1 MRKHFL
7 ILMLLALLPLAGFAE
22 DLDMTKF
29 VAENIHYGAT
39 VLPDVS
45 TGTPATYT
53 EGTHYEV
60 STVYYTDEALTN
72 EKAVSALPT
81 QGSGQYWLKITGK
94 GTYAGQVYPLS
105 FWIIGTDIIAA
116 NIANVDAVTYTGSP
130 FTPKPVVTFGNPA
143 VTLVEG
149 THFTYSYENN
159 TNAGTATITING
171 KGNYS
176 GTATKNFTIK
186 QADITAEM
194 VTAPTALTGLEYTGQ
209 PQTLVADGS
218 VSGLAAG
225 NTVSFNYKF
234 DGDTWYAK
242 ENDAVKKTNAG
253 DNYVLTWKV
262 VGNANYKDYVPTT
275 ANTVTCAIDKAI
287 LVARAQAITTF
298 YGNALDADNDIQIT
312 YEDFVEGEGEAD
324 NTLNGE
330 YVDGIQKAAG
340 FVAPTKS
347 FSITTFNYGKY
358 TDGIVLTGGSADNY
372 EIITVNNTLTIEKAK
387 LKLTLMQ
394 GKTATFGTAAA
405 SDKSWQLKITDL
417 YNATSNSTG
426 ALKLEVQTAALTAAN
441 PYTLVD
447 VQDNVKNYLTVS
459 TATTGTTVG
468 DITDL
473 FIKANGNT
481 SGAVNTEGY
490 ALTLEGG
497 TAMSNYEIYVRDGND
512 KKLVINAAELTITAA
527 NKVKIY
533 GEPDPT
539 WTYTVT
545 GGTVT
550 EAMDLQI
557 QAALTRVAGE
567 TAGNYIISFGTTAP
581 QFAGYNIDYKT
592 GKLVIQKA
600 ALTITAANQSLYTG
614 NTQSDLGE
622 TEDEDY
628 TIEGLVGND
637 AADVSLAFAPMV
649 YDFTSWNAAS
659 EGTQYATGT
668 AKVVSFDATNHK
680 TTIEVLSNTSTNAYV
695 SAEEAAAFVGKRYT
709 VASTDLDAA
718 GRLQLTDATNNTA
731 INVWVATQFASG
743 VKYGED
749 NKLVVQ
755 NDVADGIQVVLANQ
769 AALSAN
775 YKITLNAGDLKVIN
789 LTETLNLANNKDNND
804 AIEAADGTTVNV
816 TFDAREL
823 KRETWSIMVLPFE
836 TTVTEVSS
844 KLGYAVVNIV
854 DKATYTGNDL
864 RLKLHM
870 GKIEANQPFLV
881 KYYKDNTPAV
891 LFDADGATAYN
902 AAHTDQV
909 SAGDV
914 QYSAIDFSTLDLAG
928 RAEVTTTAPFTAAIA
943 PVVFNA
949 KEIVYVEEAK
959 DEDPRGN
966 IFYGV
971 YAPTD
976 VYGHEY
982 ATTTKDGVIK
992 RLGKFDESDPFT
1004 IVPTNGYFKMADAEA
1019 RIFIEEP
1026 DGSTTVIKGINADG
1040 EAIVDNEGWYTL
1052 NGVKLQ
1058 GAPTQKGIY
1067 INNGKKIVVK

>member
-7 ILMLLALLPLAGFAE
+7 ILMLLTLLPLAGFAL
-22 DLDMTKF
+22 DLDITKF
-29 VAENIHYGAT
+29 TAANINYGAT
-39 VLPDVS
+39 ALPQVS
-45 TGTPATYT
+45 TGDPAAYT
-53 EGTHYEV
+53 VGTDYEV
-60 STVYYTDEALTN
+60 STVYYTDEALTS

-105 FWIIGTDIIAA
+105 FWIIGTNISTATIADVA
-116 NIANVDAVTYTGSP
+116 AVTYTGSP
-130 FTPKPVVTFGNPA
+130 YQPKPTVTFGDA
-143 VTLVEG
+143 TLTEG
-149 THFTYSYENN
+149 THFTYSWSNN
-159 TNAGTATITING
+159 TAAGQATITVTG

-176 GTATKNFTIK
+176 GTATKEFTINK
-186 QADITAEM
+186 ADITASM

-209 PQTLVADGS
+209 AQTLVADGS
-218 VSGLAAG
+218 VSGLATG
-225 NTVSFNYKF
+225 NTVTFNYKF
-234 DGDTWYAK
+234 NGDTWYAK
-242 ENDAVKKTNAG
+242 DNDAVKKTDAG
-253 DNYVLTWKV
+253 NNYVLTWKV
-262 VGNANYKDYVPTT
+262 AGNANYNDYVPTT

-298 YGNALDADNDIQIT
+298 YGDALDANNIQIT
-312 YEDFVEGEGEAD
+312 YEDFVEGEDET
-324 NTLNGE
+324 N
-330 YVDGIQKAAG
+330 AAH

-347 FSITTFNYGKY
+347 FSTTTFNADTY

-372 EIITVNNTLTIEKAK
+372 EIITVNNTLTINKAK

-394 GKTATFGTAAA
+394 GKTATYGTPAA

-497 TAMSNYEIYVRDGND
+497 TAKSNYEIDVRDGND
-512 KKLVINAAELTITAA
+512 KKLVISAAELTITAA

-533 GEPDPT
+533 GEADPT
-539 WTYTVT
+539 FTYTVT

-550 EAMDLQI
+550 TEMDTQI
-557 QAALTRVAGE
+557 KAALTRVAGE

-581 QFAGYNIDYKT
+581 EFTGYTITYKT

-600 ALTITAANQSLYTG
+600 TLTITAADQSLYTG
-614 NTQSDLGE
+614 NTEDDLDDDDFTVTGLITSENDE
-622 TEDEDY
+622 TG
-628 TIEGLVGND
+628 TGIND
-637 AADVSLAFAPMV
+637 DAEVSLAFAPAV
-649 YDFTSWNAAS
+649 YSFTSVSTANPTTEWGTGTVKVLNIENGKTTVKVLTNSVDGFVGNEYVINATDLAS
-659 EGTQYATGT
+659 INQPVQLYTTANVATGISV
-668 AKVVSFDATNHK
+668 KNV
-680 TTIEVLSNTSTNAYV
+680 
-695 SAEEAAAFVGKRYT
+695 AFV
-709 VASTDLDAA
+709 
-718 GRLQLTDATNNTA
+718 
-731 INVWVATQFASG
+731 SG
-743 VKYGED
+743 VKIGEG
-749 NKLVVQ
+749 NKLIAQ
-755 NDVADGIQVVLANQ
+755 DEVADGIQVILANQ
-769 AALSAN
+769 TALSAN
-775 YKITLNAGDLKVIN
+775 YKITLEAGDLKVVD
-789 LTETLNLANNKDNND
+789 LTTTLNLANNKDNSD

-816 TFDAREL
+816 TFASREI
-823 KRETWSIMVLPFE
+823 KREIWTTMVLPFA

-854 DKATYTGNDL
+854 DQSTSFTGNDL
-864 RLKLHM
+864 HLKLHM
-870 GKIEANQPFLV
+870 GAIAANQPFLV
-881 KYYKDNTPAV
+881 KYYKADTYYTAAEATTYNT
-891 LFDADGATAYN
+891 TN
-902 AAHTDQV
+902 AAAITAGTKTAKHEGDVKDDNSKLDLNAVQFDSKTIV
-909 SAGDV
+909 SA
-914 QYSAIDFSTLDLAG
+914 
-928 RAEVTTTAPFTAAIA
+928 E
-943 PVVFNA
+943 A
-949 KEIVYVEEAK
+949 KE
-959 DEDPRGN
+959 EDPRGN

-982 ATTTKDGVIK
+982 ATTTKTGAIK
-992 RLGKFDESDPFT
+992 RLGSFSADDPFT
-1004 IVPTNGYFKMADAEA
+1004 VVPTAGYFKMADAAA